1 MERTL
6 IFSEKEELGREDRRD
21 GIGEEPS
28 VEFVSR
34 KAAHRTSGEL
44 VGLTEER
51 MNTKQVGH
59 MVNVFGDSE
68 KAVFSLILSWS
79 QILLGNVFSPL
90 INQ

>member
-6 IFSEKEELGREDRRD
+6 IFSEKEELGREGTALGKSRRLSLCLEKLR
-21 GIGEEPS
+21 I
-28 VEFVSR
+28 
-34 KAAHRTSGEL
+34 EL
-44 VGLTEER
+44 LGNWGGLAEER